1 MKQRPKPFFLFLW
14 IILLTLSAC
23 SGLKKQP
30 GYYKLQQ
37 QISPDSA
44 SRIKNHILSIS
55 NDLFKPYQYTGAG
68 NITINYRLLEPIK
81 PEKQHQYPLVLILHG
96 SGHPI
101 GTDNKSQL
109 GVLAKLWAQETIRKK
124 YPAYVVVPQFPRRSS
139 NYIPDTARKVLTSV
153 PDSCLTTA
161 LRLIDSLRNTLPIDN
176 NRIYVLGFSMGGS
189 STINSLGLRP
199 DLFAAGI
206 SISGIPDFKET
217 ATLANTPLWL
227 IHGNADT
234 ENPMGGDSLLY
245 KELKAL
251 RGEHITFWEI
261 DQLQHEVYAELYATD
276 IIPEWLFQQKVN
288 RGVE

>member
-1 MKQRPKPFFLFLW
+1 MNIPLRTILF
-14 IILLTLSAC
+14 TLFIGAAVTAC
-23 SGLKKQP
+23 SGLKKQT

-44 SRIKNHILSIS
+44 SKIKNNILSIS
-55 NDLFKPYQYTGAG
+55 NDVFKPYQYTGAG

-81 PEKQHQYPLVLILHG
+81 PEKQHQYPLVLILHS
-96 SGHPI
+96 SGRPI

-109 GVLAKLWAQETIRKK
+109 GVLAKLWAQENIRQK

-139 NYIPDTARKVLTSV
+139 NYIVDTARKVLTSV
-153 PDSCLTTA
+153 PDSCLTAA
-161 LRLIDSLRNTLPIDN
+161 LQLIDSLKNVLPIDN

-189 STINSLGLRP
+189 STINSLDLRP

-217 ATLANTPLWL
+217 AMLASIPLWL

-234 ENPMGGDSLLY
+234 ENPMGSDSLLY
-245 KELKAL
+245 KELRSL
-251 RGEHITFWEI
+251 QGEHITFWEV
-261 DQLQHEVYAELYATD
+261 DHLQHEVYAELYATD
-276 IIPEWLFQQKVN
+276 IIPEWLFQQKIN